1 MAFDIST
8 YVPGDAW
15 ATPDF
20 FTRAL
25 AAPTIQ
31 VSVVAPG
38 EATPASY
45 FEYRMPNGGQRFI
58 DVAVEELEL
67 NSTFEVV
74 LERSINQGGTWGVV
88 KTYTEPSAES
98 VPCTSAAMW
107 RLRLISNASANNIGL
122 VLAQS
127 L

>member
-25 AAPTIQ
+25 AAPSIQ
-31 VSVVAPG
+31 IDVVSPG
-38 EATPASY
+38 ESTPDSY
-45 FEYRMPNGGQRFI
+45 FEYRMPNGGLRYL
-58 DVAVEELEL
+58 DASVEDLSL
-67 NSTFEVV
+67 NGNFVV
-74 LERSINQGGTWGVV
+74 HLERSYNQGATWSTV
-88 KTYTEPSAES
+88 KVFDGPGAET
-98 VPCTSAAMW
+98 VPVASCAMW
-107 RLRLISNASANNIGL
+107 RLTLQENTTANPVGL
-122 VLAQS
+122 VLQQS

>member
-25 AAPTIQ
+25 AAPSIQ
-31 VSVVAPG
+31 VSVVAPDD
-38 EATPASY
+38 ATPASY

-67 NSTFEVV
+67 SSNFEAV
-74 LERSINQGGTWGVV
+74 LERSLNQGATWGVV
-88 KTYTEPSAES
+88 KNITAPMAES

-107 RLRLISNASANNIGL
+107 RLRLVSNTGGTNIGF
-122 VLAQS
+122 VLTQS